1 MRSNNR
7 WLQRFQNYQ
16 QSLFHLKN
24 EVTQY
29 GNTNIDVIKKGIIQ
43 SFEITHELSWKLMQ
57 DILREEG
64 ESELYGSKS
73 ATRLAFNRGLINQG
87 EIWLEMIKSRNL
99 TVHTYDQQMINEEF
113 NKIIHLHLPAF
124 TSFEQKVNMICSNL
138 D

>member
-16 QSLFHLKN
+16 RSLFHLKN

-64 ESELYGSKS
+64 ES
-73 ATRLAFNRGLINQG
+73 
-87 EIWLEMIKSRNL
+87 
-99 TVHTYDQQMINEEF
+99 
-113 NKIIHLHLPAF
+113 
-124 TSFEQKVNMICSNL
+124 
-138 D
+138 